1 MGNGEAILLKDI
13 WPIETPRY
21 YKVHF
26 GRWNGVV
33 QPLDEWVRDRS
44 IWVMWQRSRPKN
56 NAFNR
61 PYIFSLMD
69 FYHERDVCLFG
80 GVFRVLAR
88 HQDRYDVKL
97 TDLGKPYIGRLK
109 LQSSYRNRAT
119 RVNFENHYD
128 GPHKLRVREIL
139 REPYSGRSFPG
150 YEHVAVSFRELEALL
165 RIDRPDWKA
174 ALKSVKGVYLI
185 TDAKS
190 GKQYVGAAYGDQGVW
205 SRWEDYV
212 NSGHGGNAEIRD
224 WLRDLGSRAGKSH
237 HVVGRS
243 DARPSRVGEG
253 YSSGIH
259 RSGCRDCHHKHLW
272 HRA

>member
-1 MGNGEAILLKDI
+1 MNVMSPNAPAHAAGTNTLSLRRNRHDHPLTCPFRMTQSLEFRLNSAFRVRSQSCCRSCFWDWLGASESDTRTKRIVDI
-13 WPIETPRY
+13 
-21 YKVHF
+21 V
-26 GRWNGVV
+26 
-33 QPLDEWVRDRS
+33 
-44 IWVMWQRSRPKN
+44 
-56 NAFNR
+56 
-61 PYIFSLMD
+61 
-69 FYHERDVCLFG
+69 FG

-88 HQDRYDVKL
+88 HQDRYDVNL

-128 GPHKLRVREIL
+128 GPHKLRVLEIL

-190 GKQYVGAAYGDQGVW
+190 GKQVCWIGLWRPRRLVA
-205 SRWEDYV
+205 
-212 NSGHGGNAEIRD
+212 
-224 WLRDLGSRAGKSH
+224 LGRLYQLGPWWKRRA
-237 HVVGRS
+237 
-243 DARPSRVGEG
+243 P
-253 YSSGIH
+253 
-259 RSGCRDCHHKHLW
+259 
-272 HRA
+272 